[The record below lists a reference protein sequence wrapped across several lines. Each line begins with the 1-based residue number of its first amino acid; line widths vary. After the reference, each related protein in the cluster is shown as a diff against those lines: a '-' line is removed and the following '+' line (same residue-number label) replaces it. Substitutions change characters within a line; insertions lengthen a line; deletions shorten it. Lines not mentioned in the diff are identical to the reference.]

1 MPGMRRGRLTV
12 RSGAGGMKA
21 RGVGGGSTG
30 GAICSGN
37 SDGLGGIGRMVT
49 SSIMGKTAAATAA
62 LAAASI
68 ASGVGGEGAVGAVGV
83 ASGRA
88 RVSMRSAGRCGGSAR
103 N

>member
-49 SSIMGKTAAATAA
+49 SSIMGRTAAATAA

-68 ASGVGGEGAVGAVGV
+68 ASGVGGEGAVGV